1 MKKSILILL
10 VTTFDRILL
19 RLVNFKTMK
28 SIKLLFVILITSFL
42 GFSQTQNSYR
52 IMDWQLKDKEIN
64 ISEAKKEGFAI
75 SFRNS
80 DTFTCPY
87 EVDFKKMRVAWNE
100 DIGNNDEKLYYFF
113 NFEEK
118 TVSVYNDY
126 GDKNFYDIKRIRR
139 KRDEVRIKI
148 NSNKEKVLISVNL
161 KNGEFKEVIYDKNKN
176 ISYITVHGKVYL
188 YPRN

>member
-1 MKKSILILL
+1 ML
-10 VTTFDRILL
+10 VFVEMYM

-42 GFSQTQNSYR
+42 GFSQTQNNYR
-52 IMDWQLKDKEIN
+52 KMDWQLKDKKIN

-80 DTFTCPY
+80 DTFSCPY
-87 EVDFKKMRVAWNE
+87 EVDFKKMRVVWRE
-100 DIGNNDEKLYYFF
+100 DNGNNDEKLYYFF

-126 GDKNFYDIKRIRR
+126 GDKHFYDIKRIRR

-161 KNGEFKEVIYDKNKN
+161 KNGEFKEVIYNKNKN
-176 ISYITVHGKVYL
+176 ISHITVHGKVYL

>member
-1 MKKSILILL
+1 MKNIFVLIIVVL
-10 VTTFDRILL
+10 VYSS
-19 RLVNFKTMK
+19 VNA
-28 SIKLLFVILITSFL
+28 
-42 GFSQTQNSYR
+42 QNNYR
-52 IMDWQLKDKEIN
+52 KMDWQLKDKKIN

-80 DTFTCPY
+80 DSDTCPY
-87 EVDFKKMRVAWNE
+87 KVNFKKMGVFWRE
-100 DIGNNDEKLYYFF
+100 DISNNDEKLYYFF

-126 GDKNFYDIKRIRR
+126 GAKHFYDVKRIRR

-161 KNGEFKEVIYDKNKN
+161 KNGEFKEVIYNKNKN
-176 ISYITVHGKVYL
+176 ISYITQHGKVYL
-188 YPRN
+188 YPKN

>member
-1 MKKSILILL
+1 MKNIFVLIIVVL
-10 VTTFDRILL
+10 VYSSL
-19 RLVNFKTMK
+19 NA
-28 SIKLLFVILITSFL
+28 
-42 GFSQTQNSYR
+42 QNNYR
-52 IMDWQLKDKEIN
+52 KMDWQLKDKKIN

-80 DTFTCPY
+80 DSDTCPY
-87 EVDFKKMRVAWNE
+87 KVNFKKMGVFWRE
-100 DIGNNDEKLYYFF
+100 DISNNDEKLYYFF

-126 GDKNFYDIKRIRR
+126 GAKHFYDVKRIRR
-139 KRDEVRIKI
+139 KRGEVRIKI

-176 ISYITVHGKVYL
+176 ISYITQHGKVYL
-188 YPRN
+188 YPKN

>member
-42 GFSQTQNSYR
+42 GFSQTQNIYR
-52 IMDWQLKDKEIN
+52 KMDWQLKDKEIN

-80 DTFTCPY
+80 NTFTCPY
-87 EVDFKKMRVAWNE
+87 EVDFKKMRVVWSEN
-100 DIGNNDEKLYYFF
+100 IGNNDEKLYYFF

-126 GDKNFYDIKRIRR
+126 GDKHFYDIKRIRR

-148 NSNKEKVLISVNL
+148 YSNKEKVLISVNL
-161 KNGEFKEVIYDKNKN
+161 KNGEFKEVIYNKN
-176 ISYITVHGKVYL
+176 ISHITVHGKVYL

>member
-1 MKKSILILL
+1 MKNIFVLIIVVL
-10 VTTFDRILL
+10 VYSS
-19 RLVNFKTMK
+19 VNA
-28 SIKLLFVILITSFL
+28 
-42 GFSQTQNSYR
+42 QNNYR
-52 IMDWQLKDKEIN
+52 KMDWQLKDKKIN

-80 DTFTCPY
+80 DTFSCPY
-87 EVDFKKMRVAWNE
+87 KVDFKKMRVVWRKDN
-100 DIGNNDEKLYYFF
+100 GNNDEKLYYFF

-126 GDKNFYDIKRIRR
+126 GDKHFYDIKRIRR

-176 ISYITVHGKVYL
+176 ISYITQHGKVYL
-188 YPRN
+188 YPKN

>member
-1 MKKSILILL
+1 MKNIFVLIIVVL
-10 VTTFDRILL
+10 VYSSL
-19 RLVNFKTMK
+19 NA
-28 SIKLLFVILITSFL
+28 
-42 GFSQTQNSYR
+42 QNNYR
-52 IMDWQLKDKEIN
+52 KMDWQLKDKKIN

-80 DTFTCPY
+80 DSDTCPY
-87 EVDFKKMRVAWNE
+87 KVNFKKMGVFWRE
-100 DIGNNDEKLYYFF
+100 DISNNDEKLYYFF

-126 GDKNFYDIKRIRR
+126 GDKHFYDVKRIRR
-139 KRDEVRIKI
+139 KRGEVRIKI

-176 ISYITVHGKVYL
+176 ISYITQHGKVYL
-188 YPRN
+188 YPKN

>member
-1 MKKSILILL
+1 MKNIFVLIIVVL
-10 VTTFDRILL
+10 VYSTL
-19 RLVNFKTMK
+19 NA
-28 SIKLLFVILITSFL
+28 
-42 GFSQTQNSYR
+42 QNNYR
-52 IMDWQLKDKEIN
+52 KMDWQLKDKKIN

-80 DTFTCPY
+80 DSDTCPY
-87 EVDFKKMRVAWNE
+87 KVNFKKMGVFWRE
-100 DIGNNDEKLYYFF
+100 DISNNDEKLYYFF

-126 GDKNFYDIKRIRR
+126 GAKHFYDVKRIRR
-139 KRDEVRIKI
+139 KRGEVRIKI

-176 ISYITVHGKVYL
+176 ISYITQHGKVYL
-188 YPRN
+188 YPKN

>member
-1 MKKSILILL
+1 MKNIFVLIIVVL
-10 VTTFDRILL
+10 VYSSL
-19 RLVNFKTMK
+19 NA
-28 SIKLLFVILITSFL
+28 
-42 GFSQTQNSYR
+42 QNNYR
-52 IMDWQLKDKEIN
+52 KMDWQLKDKKIN

-80 DTFTCPY
+80 DSDTCPY
-87 EVDFKKMRVAWNE
+87 KVNFKKMGVFWRE
-100 DIGNNDEKLYYFF
+100 DISNNDEKLYYFF

-126 GDKNFYDIKRIRR
+126 GDKHFYDIKRIRR
-139 KRDEVRIKI
+139 KRGEVRIKI

-176 ISYITVHGKVYL
+176 ISYITQHGKVYL
-188 YPRN
+188 YPKN

>member
-1 MKKSILILL
+1 MKNIFVLIIVVL
-10 VTTFDRILL
+10 VYSSL
-19 RLVNFKTMK
+19 NA
-28 SIKLLFVILITSFL
+28 
-42 GFSQTQNSYR
+42 QNNYR
-52 IMDWQLKDKEIN
+52 KMDWQLKDKKIN

-80 DTFTCPY
+80 DTDTCPY
-87 EVDFKKMRVAWNE
+87 KVNFKKMGVFWRE
-100 DIGNNDEKLYYFF
+100 DISNNDEKLYYFF

-126 GDKNFYDIKRIRR
+126 GAKHFYDVKRIRR

-176 ISYITVHGKVYL
+176 ISYITQHGKVYL
-188 YPRN
+188 YPKN

>member
-42 GFSQTQNSYR
+42 GFSQTQNNYR
-52 IMDWQLKDKEIN
+52 KMDWQLKDKKIN

-80 DTFTCPY
+80 DTFSCPY
-87 EVDFKKMRVAWNE
+87 KVDFRKMRVIWRE
-100 DIGNNDEKLYYFF
+100 DNGNNDEKLYYFF

-126 GDKNFYDIKRIRR
+126 GDKHFYDIKRIRR
-139 KRDEVRIKI
+139 KGDEVRIKI

-161 KNGEFKEVIYDKNKN
+161 KNGEFKEVIYNKNKN
-176 ISYITVHGKVYL
+176 ISHITVHGKVYL

>member
-1 MKKSILILL
+1 
-10 VTTFDRILL
+10 
-19 RLVNFKTMK
+19 
-28 SIKLLFVILITSFL
+28 
-42 GFSQTQNSYR
+42 
-52 IMDWQLKDKEIN
+52 MDWQLKDKKIN

-80 DTFTCPY
+80 DSDTCPY
-87 EVDFKKMRVAWNE
+87 KVNFKKMGVFWRE
-100 DIGNNDEKLYYFF
+100 DISNNDEKLYYFF

-126 GDKNFYDIKRIRR
+126 GAKHFYDVKRIRR
-139 KRDEVRIKI
+139 KRGEVRIKI

-176 ISYITVHGKVYL
+176 ISYITQHGKVYL
-188 YPRN
+188 YPKN